1 MQPIYILKGHFIGYH
16 ILFTKHK
23 KVFLLWRNWPFSK
36 TLIFAD
42 FYWRQQKLE
51 GLWQQ
56 TAYQK
61 TPFDRF
67 YQLTKFHDQ
76 SFSQTGS
83 IGQFLDAVG
92 PHIQVKRHVTY
103 IYILKE
109 HFIGYHIL
117 FTKHKKMFLF
127 WRNRPFSN
135 TLIFANVIKN

>member
-42 FYWRQQKLE
+42 FCWRQQKLE

-83 IGQFLDAVG
+83 IEDWKNADIIKMLLFWSIFGRSRTTHPSQKACNL
-92 PHIQVKRHVTY
+92 Y
-103 IYILKE
+103 IYSERTFYWLS
-109 HFIGYHIL
+109 Y
-117 FTKHKKMFLF
+117 
-127 WRNRPFSN
+127 PFYK
-135 TLIFANVIKN
+135 TQKNVFVLEK